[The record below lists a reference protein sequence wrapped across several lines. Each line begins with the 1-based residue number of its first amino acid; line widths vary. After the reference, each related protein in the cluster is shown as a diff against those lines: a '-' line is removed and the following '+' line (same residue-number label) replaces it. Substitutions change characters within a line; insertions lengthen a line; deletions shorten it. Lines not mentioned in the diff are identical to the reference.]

1 MSKRRKT
8 RPVASQTSSGFRTLL
23 VSVYVILTLAAL
35 GRSGYQIA
43 TKFDQAPLAYTLS
56 AVAAA
61 VYLVATIALIRS
73 STRGGTLL
81 ATIALVFEAVG
92 VLAVGVLSIV
102 DPALFPADT
111 VWSRFGQ
118 GYLFIPLVLPFVGLW
133 WLRRGKVSA

>member
-1 MSKRRKT
+1 MWKRRKT
-8 RPVASQTSSGFRTLL
+8 KVVASSRSSVCRTLL
-23 VSVYVILTLAAL
+23 VSVYVILSLAAL

-43 TKFDQAPLAYTLS
+43 TKFDEAPVAYSLS
-56 AVAAA
+56 AVAAI
-61 VYLVATIALIRS
+61 VYVIATIAIIRAN
-73 STRGGTLL
+73 TVAGARL

-92 VLAVGVLSIV
+92 VIGVGLLSVI

-111 VWSRFGQ
+111 VWSQFGQ

>member
-1 MSKRRKT
+1 MWKRRKT
-8 RPVASQTSSGFRTLL
+8 RSVASSRASGVRTLL

-43 TKFDQAPLAYTLS
+43 TKFDDAPVAYALS
-56 AVAAA
+56 AVAAI
-61 VYLVATIALIRS
+61 VYLIATIAIIRAHTAS
-73 STRGGTLL
+73 GARL

-92 VLAVGVLSIV
+92 VVGVGLLSVI

-111 VWSRFGQ
+111 VWSQFGQ

>member
-8 RPVASQTSSGFRTLL
+8 SPVSSKNSSGFRTLL

-43 TKFDQAPLAYTLS
+43 TKFDQAPVAYALS

-61 VYLVATIALIRS
+61 VYLIATIALIRS
-73 STRGGTLL
+73 TTRGGAVL
-81 ATIALVFEAVG
+81 ATAALAFEAVG
-92 VLAVGVLSIV
+92 VVGIGVLSIV

>member
-1 MSKRRKT
+1 MWKRRKT
-8 RPVASQTSSGFRTLL
+8 KVVASSRSSGFRTLL
-23 VSVYVILTLAAL
+23 VSVYVILSLAAL

-43 TKFDQAPLAYTLS
+43 TKFDEAPVAYSLS
-56 AVAAA
+56 AVAAI
-61 VYLVATIALIRS
+61 VYVIATIAIIRAN
-73 STRGGTLL
+73 TVGGARL

-92 VLAVGVLSIV
+92 VLGVGLLSVI
-102 DPALFPADT
+102 DPALFPSDT

>member
-1 MSKRRKT
+1 
-8 RPVASQTSSGFRTLL
+8 VASSRSSGFRTLL
-23 VSVYVILTLAAL
+23 VSVYVILSLAAL

-43 TKFDQAPLAYTLS
+43 TKFDEAPVAYSLS
-56 AVAAA
+56 AVAAI
-61 VYLVATIALIRS
+61 VYVIATIAIIRAN
-73 STRGGTLL
+73 TVAGARL

-92 VLAVGVLSIV
+92 VIGVGLLSVI

-111 VWSRFGQ
+111 VWSQFGQ

>member
-8 RPVASQTSSGFRTLL
+8 RAVASNRSSGFRTLL

-43 TKFDQAPLAYTLS
+43 TKFEQAPVAYGLS
-56 AVAAA
+56 ALAAI
-61 VYLVATIALIRS
+61 VYLIATIAIIRANAQ
-73 STRGGTLL
+73 GGARL

-92 VLAVGVLSIV
+92 VVGVGLLSVI

-111 VWSRFGQ
+111 MWSQFGM

-133 WLRRGKVSA
+133 WLRRGKVAL

>member
-43 TKFDQAPLAYTLS
+43 TKFGQAPLAYTLS

-73 STRGGTLL
+73 STRGGALL

>member
-1 MSKRRKT
+1 MWKRRKT
-8 RPVASQTSSGFRTLL
+8 KSVASSRSSGFRTLL

-43 TKFDQAPLAYTLS
+43 TKFDEAPVAYALS
-56 AVAAA
+56 AVAAI
-61 VYLVATIALIRS
+61 VYLIATIAIIRAN
-73 STRGGTLL
+73 TQGGARL
-81 ATIALVFEAVG
+81 ATIALVFEAMGVVG
-92 VLAVGVLSIV
+92 VGVLSVV

-111 VWSRFGQ
+111 VWSQFGQ

>member
-1 MSKRRKT
+1 M
-8 RPVASQTSSGFRTLL
+8 ASSRSSGFRTLV
-23 VSVYVILTLAAL
+23 VSVYVILSLAAL

-43 TKFDQAPLAYTLS
+43 TKFDEAPVAYSLS
-56 AVAAA
+56 AVAAI
-61 VYLVATIALIRS
+61 VYVIATIAIIRAN
-73 STRGGTLL
+73 TVAGARL

-92 VLAVGVLSIV
+92 VLGVGLLSVI
-102 DPALFPADT
+102 DPALFPSDT

>member
-1 MSKRRKT
+1 MWKRRKT
-8 RPVASQTSSGFRTLL
+8 KFVASSRSSGVRTLL
-23 VSVYVILTLAAL
+23 VSVYVILSLAAL

-43 TKFDQAPLAYTLS
+43 TKFDEAPVAYSLS
-56 AVAAA
+56 AVAAI
-61 VYLVATIALIRS
+61 VYVIATIAIIRAN
-73 STRGGTLL
+73 TVAGARL

-92 VLAVGVLSIV
+92 VIGVGLLSVI

-111 VWSRFGQ
+111 VWSQFGQ

>member
-1 MSKRRKT
+1 MWKRRKT
-8 RPVASQTSSGFRTLL
+8 KVVASSRSSGFRTLL
-23 VSVYVILTLAAL
+23 VSVYVILSLAAL

-43 TKFDQAPLAYTLS
+43 TKFDEAPVAYSLS
-56 AVAAA
+56 AVAAI
-61 VYLVATIALIRS
+61 VYVIATIAIIRAN
-73 STRGGTLL
+73 TVAGARL

-92 VLAVGVLSIV
+92 VLGVGLLSVI

>member
-1 MSKRRKT
+1 MWKRRKT
-8 RPVASQTSSGFRTLL
+8 KFVASSRSSGFRTLL
-23 VSVYVILTLAAL
+23 VSVYVILSLAAL

-43 TKFDQAPLAYTLS
+43 TKFDEAPVAYSLS
-56 AVAAA
+56 AVAAI
-61 VYLVATIALIRS
+61 VYVIATIAIIRAN
-73 STRGGTLL
+73 TVAGARL

-92 VLAVGVLSIV
+92 VIGVGLLSVI

-111 VWSRFGQ
+111 VWSQFGQ

>member
-1 MSKRRKT
+1 
-8 RPVASQTSSGFRTLL
+8 VASSRSSGFRTLL
-23 VSVYVILTLAAL
+23 VSVYVILSLAAL
-35 GRSGYQIA
+35 GRSGYQMA
-43 TKFDQAPLAYTLS
+43 TKFDEAPVAYSFS
-56 AVAAA
+56 AVAAI
-61 VYLVATIALIRS
+61 VYVIATIAIIRAN
-73 STRGGTLL
+73 TVTGARL

-92 VLAVGVLSIV
+92 VLGVGLLSVI

>member
-1 MSKRRKT
+1 M
-8 RPVASQTSSGFRTLL
+8 ASSRSSGFRTLL
-23 VSVYVILTLAAL
+23 VSVYVILSLAAL

-43 TKFDQAPLAYTLS
+43 TKFDEAPVAYSLS
-56 AVAAA
+56 AVAAI
-61 VYLVATIALIRS
+61 VYVIATIAIIRAN
-73 STRGGTLL
+73 TVTGARL

-92 VLAVGVLSIV
+92 VLGVGLLSVI

>member
-1 MSKRRKT
+1 MWKRRKT
-8 RPVASQTSSGFRTLL
+8 KFVASSRSSGFRTLL
-23 VSVYVILTLAAL
+23 VSVYVILSLAAL

-43 TKFDQAPLAYTLS
+43 TKFDEAPVAYSFS
-56 AVAAA
+56 AVAAI
-61 VYLVATIALIRS
+61 VYVIATIAIIRAN
-73 STRGGTLL
+73 TVTGARL

-92 VLAVGVLSIV
+92 VLGVGLLSVI

-111 VWSRFGQ
+111 VWSSFGQ

>member
-1 MSKRRKT
+1 MWKRRKT
-8 RPVASQTSSGFRTLL
+8 KFVASSRSSGFRTLL
-23 VSVYVILTLAAL
+23 VSLYVILSLAAL

-43 TKFDQAPLAYTLS
+43 TKFDEAPVAYSLS
-56 AVAAA
+56 AVAAI
-61 VYLVATIALIRS
+61 VYVIATIAIIRAN
-73 STRGGTLL
+73 TVAGARL

-92 VLAVGVLSIV
+92 VIGVGLLSVI

-111 VWSRFGQ
+111 VWSQFGQ

>member
-1 MSKRRKT
+1 MLKRRKT
-8 RPVASQTSSGFRTLL
+8 SSVASKNTSGFRTLL

-43 TKFDQAPLAYTLS
+43 TKFDEAPIAYALS
-56 AVAAA
+56 AVAAV

-73 STRGGTLL
+73 STRGGALL

-92 VLAVGVLSIV
+92 VIGIGVLSIV

-133 WLRRGKVSA
+133 WLRPGKVNA